1 MKHLAIGPGVL
12 GYFAH
17 LGVLKKLADTKQL
30 DSLEEI
36 SGSSAGGIVA
46 LLYIAARGNF
56 ERILN
61 ISLNIP
67 IHKMIKPDLKT
78 LLKNYGLIPYQRI
91 KDMLS
96 EALRKLIPKK
106 SDITF
111 KELYY
116 HFPVKLHI
124 PAFCVNTG
132 QTVYF
137 SVDTHPDMSVLD
149 VVYMT
154 ISIPFIFESYEYR
167 DWRYVDGAFME
178 TTPCAPFLNKQ
189 DVLAIRLVHKSEQ
202 TFSDFK
208 SYVNL
213 ILSAIMKNRYKYE
226 NIKHLYID
234 IGDTSV
240 YNFNMTT
247 EEKMKMYT
255 LGYELTEVS

>member
-12 GYFAH
+12 GYFAL
-17 LGVLKKLADTKQL
+17 LGVLKKLSDTKKL

-36 SGSSAGGIVA
+36 SGSSAGAIVA
-46 LLYIAARGNF
+46 FIYIAARGNF
-56 ERILN
+56 ERILD

-78 LLKNYGLIPYQRI
+78 LLKNYGLIPYQRVR
-91 KDMLS
+91 DVFS
-96 EALRKLIPKK
+96 SALKKLIPKK
-106 SDITF
+106 TDITF

-124 PAFCVNTG
+124 PTFCVNTS

-137 SVDTHPDMSVLD
+137 SVDTHPDTSVLD
-149 VVYMT
+149 VLYMS
-154 ISIPFIFESYEYR
+154 IAIPFIFESFEYK
-167 DWRYVDGAFME
+167 DWRYIDGGFME

-189 DVLAIRLVHKSEQ
+189 DVLAIQLVYKSISD
-202 TFSDFK
+202 FSDFK
-208 SYVNL
+208 SYVHL
-213 ILSAIMKNRYKYE
+213 ILSAIMRNRFKYT
-226 NIKHLYID
+226 NIEHLFID

-240 YNFNMTT
+240 YNFNMSM

-255 LGYELTEVS
+255 LGYELTMVS

>member
-1 MKHLAIGPGVL
+1 MKHLALGPGVL
-12 GYFAH
+12 GYFA
-17 LGVLKKLADTKQL
+17 LVGVLKKLADTKHL

-36 SGSSAGGIVA
+36 SGSSAGAIA
-46 LLYIAARGNF
+46 AFIYIASRGNF
-56 ERILN
+56 ERILK

-67 IHKMIKPDLKT
+67 LHKMVKPDLKT

-91 KDMLS
+91 RDIFS
-96 EALRKLIPKK
+96 DALQKLIPKK
-106 SDITF
+106 TDITF

-132 QTVYF
+132 NTTYF
-137 SVDTHPDMSVLD
+137 SVDTHPDLSVID
-149 VVYMT
+149 AVYMT
-154 ISIPFIFESYEYR
+154 IAIPFIFESYEYK
-167 DWRYVDGAFME
+167 DWRYIDGAFME

-202 TFSDFK
+202 GFSDFK
-208 SYVNL
+208 SYVHL
-213 ILSAIMKNRYKYE
+213 ILSAIMKNRFRYE
-226 NIKHLYID
+226 TIKTLYID

-240 YNFNMTT
+240 YNFRMTT

-255 LGYELTEVS
+255 LGYELTEAS